1 MNIFPDKTGYMIRI
15 GLIRETKIPA
25 DNRVALIPSQCKW
38 LQKNFPSLKIFA
50 QPSKDRCY
58 TDKEY
63 EMAGVLITEDVSDC
77 DFLFGIKEVQSDK
90 LIPGKK
96 YLLFSHTKKM
106 QPYNRSLFQ
115 AILDKKITLIDYECM
130 EHEDGQRILGFGFFA
145 GIVGA
150 HNGMLAYG
158 IRTKQYELPRVYK
171 QPSFRQL
178 IHGYFGIRL
187 PNLKVV
193 ITGSG
198 RVAHGLLE
206 VMNLLGI
213 IEIEPDEYLSRNFT
227 YPVFTQ
233 LKGSL
238 LYRHKKNKNYNREEF
253 HGNPESYE
261 CLFIP
266 YAESS
271 DLLLNGIYWDPRM
284 PRLFEWED
292 LLSPRFRIRTIADV
306 TDDINGSVPCNLGDG
321 TMETPVYGVNK
332 KTRERTA
339 AYMDDSIDIMAVGN
353 LPNELPRDASRY
365 FGEQLIKYVL
375 EDLFKEGS
383 AVIERAT
390 IVREGFIT
398 EGYKYLQHYVNT

>member
-1 MNIFPDKTGYMIRI
+1 MIRI

-38 LQKNFPSLKIFA
+38 LQKNFPSLKIVV
-50 QPSKDRCY
+50 QPSADRCY
-58 TDKEY
+58 TTREY
-63 EMAGVLITEDVSDC
+63 ELAGVELNEDLSDC
-77 DFLFGIKEVQSDK
+77 DYLFGIKEVDAAQ

-96 YLLFSHTKKM
+96 YLFFSHTRKL
-106 QPYNRSLFQ
+106 QPYNQELFR
-115 AILDKKITLIDYECM
+115 AMLERKITLIDYECM
-130 EHEDGQRILGFGFFA
+130 EHEDGQRMLGFGFFA

-150 HNGMLAYG
+150 HNGMLAFG
-158 IRTKQYELPRVYK
+158 NRTRKYELPRVYK

-213 IEIEPDEYLSRNFT
+213 IELEPEEYLSRNFS

-238 LYRHKKNKNYNREEF
+238 LYRQKKTGTYNREEF
-253 HGNPESYE
+253 HQNPELYD
-261 CLFIP
+261 CLFKP
-266 YAESS
+266 YAENS
-271 DLLLNGIYWDPRM
+271 DILMNGIYWDPRM
-284 PRLFEWED
+284 PRLFEWEE
-292 LLSPRFRIRTIADV
+292 LLSPAFRIQTIADI
-306 TDDINGSVPCNLGDG
+306 TDDKNGSVPCNLGDG
-321 TMETPVYGVNK
+321 TMEDPVYGVN
-332 KTRERTA
+332 RRSRSRVAPYQEDA
-339 AYMDDSIDIMAVGN
+339 IDVMAVGN

-375 EDLFKEGS
+375 ENLFKEES
-383 AVIERAT
+383 VVIQRAT
-390 IVREGFIT
+390 MVLEGRIT
-398 EGYKYLQHYVNT
+398 APYAYMEGYAEGA

>member
-1 MNIFPDKTGYMIRI
+1 MIRI

-38 LQKNFPSLKIFA
+38 LQKNFPTLKIFA
-50 QPSKDRCY
+50 QPSGDRCY
-58 TDKEY
+58 SDKEY
-63 EMAGVLITEDVSDC
+63 VMAGVVMTEDLDEC
-77 DFLFGIKEVQSDK
+77 DFLFGIKEVRAEK

-106 QPYNRSLFQ
+106 QPYNQALFREM
-115 AILDKKITLIDYECM
+115 LDRKITLIDYECM
-130 EHEDGQRILGFGFFA
+130 EHDDGQRILGFGFFA

-150 HNGMLAYG
+150 HNGMMAYG
-158 IRTKQYELPRVYK
+158 SRTGQYQLPRVYK

-178 IHGYFGIRL
+178 IHGYFGIKL
-187 PNLKVV
+187 PNMKVV
-193 ITGSG
+193 VTGSG

-213 IEIEPDEYLSRNFT
+213 IEIEPDEYLSRNFK

-238 LYRHKKNKNYNREEF
+238 LYRHKKKGDYHREEF
-253 HGNPESYE
+253 HKNPGAYE
-261 CLFIP
+261 CLFKA
-266 YAESS
+266 YAENS

-292 LLSPRFRIRTIADV
+292 LSSPGFRIQTIADI
-306 TDDINGSVPCNLGDG
+306 TDDMDGSIPCNLGDG
-321 TMETPVYGVNK
+321 SMENPVYGVNK

-339 AYMDDSIDIMAVGN
+339 SYLEGSVDIMAVGN

-365 FGEQLIKYVL
+365 FGEQLIKHVL
-375 EDLFKEGS
+375 EDLFKGGS
-383 AVIERAT
+383 PIIDRAT
-390 IVREGFIT
+390 IIREGRIT
-398 EGYKYLQHYVNT
+398 EDYIYLKGYAEKV

>member
-1 MNIFPDKTGYMIRI
+1 MIRI

-25 DNRVALIPSQCKW
+25 DNRVAIIPSQCKW
-38 LQKNFPSLKIFA
+38 LQKNFPSLKIIA
-50 QPSKDRCY
+50 QPSRDRCY
-58 TDKEY
+58 TNKEY
-63 EMAGVLITEDVSDC
+63 EMAGVELQEDLSDC
-77 DFLFGIKEVQSDK
+77 DFLFGIKEVQADH

-96 YLLFSHTKKM
+96 YLFFSHTRKM
-106 QPYNRSLFQ
+106 QPYNQDLFRVF
-115 AILDKKITLIDYECM
+115 LEKKITLIDYECM

-150 HNGMLAYG
+150 HNGMMAFG
-158 IRTKQYELPRVYK
+158 KRTGKYELARVYK

-187 PNLKVV
+187 PNIKVV

-206 VMNLLGI
+206 VMNLMGI
-213 IEIEPDEYLSRNFT
+213 IEIEPDEYLSRNFS

-238 LYRHKKNKNYNREEF
+238 LYQHKKNLNYNREEF
-253 HGNPESYE
+253 HGNPESYK
-261 CLFIP
+261 CLFSS
-266 YAESS
+266 YAEKS
-271 DLLLNGIYWDPRM
+271 DILLNGIYWDPRM
-284 PRLFEWED
+284 PRLFEWEH
-292 LLSPRFRIRTIADV
+292 LLSPGFRIQTIADI
-306 TDDINGSVPCNLGDG
+306 TDDIGGSVPCNLGDG
-321 TMETPVYGVNK
+321 TMENPVYGVNK
-332 KTRERTA
+332 KTHERTDPYA
-339 AYMDDSIDIMAVGN
+339 EGSVDVMAVGN

-383 AVIERAT
+383 DVIERAT
-390 IVREGFIT
+390 MVSSGMIMNNFAYLREYAG
-398 EGYKYLQHYVNT
+398 L

>member
-1 MNIFPDKTGYMIRI
+1 MMSI
-15 GLIRETKIPA
+15 GLIRETKVPA

-50 QPSKDRCY
+50 QPSPDRCY
-58 TDKEY
+58 SNKEY
-63 EMAGVLITEDVSDC
+63 ELAGVELAEDLSAC
-77 DFLFGIKEVQSDK
+77 DYLFGIKEVTAGK

-96 YLLFSHTKKM
+96 YLFFSHTRKM
-106 QPYNRSLFQ
+106 QAYNRELFRS
-115 AILDKKITLIDYECM
+115 ILDKKITLIDYECM

-158 IRTKQYELPRVYK
+158 DRSGKYELPRVYK
-171 QPSFRQL
+171 HPSFKQL

-187 PNLKVV
+187 PNIKVV

-213 IEIEPDEYLSRNFT
+213 IEIEPEEFLSRNFA

-233 LKGSL
+233 LKGSS
-238 LYRHKKNKNYNREEF
+238 LYRHKKNSGYNREDF
-253 HGNPESYE
+253 HQHPGDYD
-261 CLFIP
+261 CLFHSF
-266 YAESS
+266 AENS
-271 DLLLNGIYWDPRM
+271 DILLNGIYWDPRM

-292 LLSPRFRIRTIADV
+292 LLSSDFRLQTIADI
-306 TDDINGSVPCNLGDG
+306 TDDKNGSVPCNLGDG
-321 TMETPVYGVNK
+321 TMQDPVYGVNK
-332 KTRERTA
+332 RTRERTPP
-339 AYMDDSIDIMAVGN
+339 YQEGSIDVMAVGN

-390 IVREGFIT
+390 MVHQGKISPAFEYMRE
-398 EGYKYLQHYVNT
+398 YSKR